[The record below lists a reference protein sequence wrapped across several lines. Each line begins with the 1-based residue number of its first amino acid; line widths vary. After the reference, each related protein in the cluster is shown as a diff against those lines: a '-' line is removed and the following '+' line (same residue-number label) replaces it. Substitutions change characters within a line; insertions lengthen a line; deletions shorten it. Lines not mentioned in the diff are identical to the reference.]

1 MEEEIADL
9 ETKQEQLTQQ
19 LTKANEE
26 ITKANAEI
34 TKANAE
40 ITQANAEITRLKNHA
55 QCVKYHFISV
65 VNNYQEL
72 NTKLG
77 LNIGQGANIPKYTA
91 LLNGYAGHL
100 GQTIKNTETNQIVM
114 FKLS

>member
-34 TKANAE
+34 TQANEE
-40 ITQANAEITRLKNHA
+40 ITKLKNQA
-55 QCVKYHFISV
+55 QCVKYHYISA

-77 LNIGQGANIPKYTA
+77 LKIGSGANIPKYTI
-91 LLNGYAGHL
+91 LRNGDAGHL